1 MYARLLIHHS
11 AAGLWGILLMAC
23 QSEIDAATEPA
34 VEPAV
39 IKAAVVGG
47 KEVSVCQFPSTVRVE
62 DCTGTLIHPRI
73 ITTAAHCVTDGSET
87 IRFGGGRNDPAS
99 FTLETECTVGARG
112 QSGVGS
118 NRDWAYCMLPEDE
131 RVKQLPITP
140 PLVGCEAERFL
151 KEGATG
157 WIVGYGTTGPSGQGS
172 GVKRAVEVKINRVG
186 NGTIDVGDREVGA
199 CHGDSGGPIY
209 MQLTDG
215 TNDYGLR
222 VFGSTSGPGANF
234 CDCSC
239 STLYVDIA
247 MHIAEIEKNE
257 GIDVTPCTD
266 AQGNWAPG
274 PDCNA
279 LQTKAMDGSGTF
291 PSCSVARTT
300 APINSCGQGPAP
312 AAGSGGST
320 SATAGSGAV
329 PSAGSSAAGAMAG
342 TAGASGAIPTVAAD
356 SGAAGAAVSA
366 IGAAG
371 RAAPST
377 GASAASAVAG
387 MVAAGTRATG
397 TPATGTITQGLE
409 TAGTLGAAGAP
420 ATVPAD
426 EPVGCGCAA
435 TGSPSAD
442 TQNALLTAL
451 FGVFLASRNRRR
463 SRTGEETNHENGAR
477 SIYAQCAH
485 RI

>member
-1 MYARLLIHHS
+1 MNARSPILYS
-11 AAGLWGILLMAC
+11 ALVLSVNLLMAC
-23 QSEIDAATEPA
+23 QSEIDAA
-34 VEPAV
+34 VEPVAL
-39 IKAAVVGG
+39 KAAVVGG

-62 DCTGTLIHPRI
+62 DCTGTLIHPRV
-73 ITTAAHCVTDGSET
+73 ITTAAHCVTDGTET

-99 FTLETECTVGARG
+99 FTLESECTVGARG

-118 NRDWAYCMLPEDE
+118 NRDWAYCVLPEDE

-151 KEGATG
+151 KAGATG
-157 WIVGYGTTGPSGQGS
+157 WIVGYGTTGPSGQGG

-186 NGTIDVGDREVGA
+186 SGTIDVGDREVGA

-247 MHIAEIEKNE
+247 MHIEEIEKNE

-266 AQGNWAPG
+266 AEGNWAPG

-291 PSCSVARTT
+291 PTCSVARTT

-312 AAGSGGST
+312 AAGSGGSP
-320 SATAGSGAV
+320 SAMAGNGAVASAGSG
-329 PSAGSSAAGAMAG
+329 GSGAAGAMAAA
-342 TAGASGAIPTVAAD
+342 AGGSGAIPTVAAG
-356 SGAAGAAVSA
+356 SGAAGAAASA
-366 IGAAG
+366 PGAAG

-377 GASAASAVAG
+377 GVSVA
-387 MVAAGTRATG
+387 AAGTPAAG
-397 TPATGTITQGLE
+397 TNATGTITQGIA
-409 TAGTLGAAGAP
+409 TAGALGAAGAVAAAP
-420 ATVPAD
+420 SAD
-426 EPVGCGCAA
+426 VDTGAAGCGCAA
-435 TGSPSAD
+435 TRSTSAD
-442 TQNALLTAL
+442 AKNALLTAL
-451 FGVFLASRNRRR
+451 FGVYLASRTRRR
-463 SRTGEETNHENGAR
+463 KG
-477 SIYAQCAH
+477 Q
-485 RI
+485 